1 MKVDGK
7 TVDFRT
13 EKNRYPYN
21 PRYDSDKG
29 FFINGEH
36 LYLVGTNRHQSFL
49 YVGDA
54 ASNFMQ
60 ERDVIDM
67 KRGGYNAVY
76 AAHYPQGPAFPCRM
90 RQVRTA
96 GG

>member
-1 MKVDGK
+1 MNWSVSK
-7 TVDFRT
+7 TVDSRT
-13 EKNRYPYN
+13 ETIGIRTI
-21 PRYDSDKG
+21 RYDRDKG